1 MKGVRYFSMA
11 LLFSLV
17 LSASVLWYVGPVRAA
32 TFTNPIAKTGQDPWV
47 ILRDG
52 YYYYCFASSSSG
64 GDGIFVSK
72 AKRLHDIGVAT
83 RVNVWT
89 PPAGTVYSREI
100 WAPELHY
107 LDGKWYIYFAADDGD
122 NVNHR
127 MYVIEGNSQ
136 DPQGSYTFKGQLKP
150 TTDLWAIDGTVLVLG
165 NGQKFFLWSGRR
177 TTYPSSGPYLQ
188 NLYIAQM
195 SNPWTIIGDRY
206 LLSEPKY
213 DWEGVNEPKGGRSNL
228 NEGPEVLK
236 RNDKIHIIYS
246 ASQTA
251 SVTYCLGQL
260 TYSSGDM
267 LDATSW
273 VKKSAPVFSQTSEV
287 YGPGHAS
294 FTKSPDGTEDWI
306 VYHSKKNTGW
316 NWDRQVSAQKFTW
329 NANDEPVFGSP
340 VALGIPIQEPSGTMQ
355 TSTSAPTATAAT
367 TASVTS
373 SAVVSTS
380 KSGSSTSMVSSTTA
394 EATLQQGWSVSPLAL
409 LAVGALVLAGV
420 VIIWRVRFRRKE

>member
-1 MKGVRYFSMA
+1 
-11 LLFSLV
+11 
-17 LSASVLWYVGPVRAA
+17 
-32 TFTNPIAKTGQDPWV
+32 
-47 ILRDG
+47 
-52 YYYYCFASSSSG
+52 
-64 GDGIFVSK
+64 
-72 AKRLHDIGVAT
+72 
-83 RVNVWT
+83 
-89 PPAGTVYSREI
+89 
-100 WAPELHY
+100 
-107 LDGKWYIYFAADDGD
+107 
-122 NVNHR
+122 
-127 MYVIEGNSQ
+127 
-136 DPQGSYTFKGQLKP
+136 
-150 TTDLWAIDGTVLVLG
+150 
-165 NGQKFFLWSGRR
+165 
-177 TTYPSSGPYLQ
+177 
-188 NLYIAQM
+188 
-195 SNPWTIIGDRY
+195 
-206 LLSEPKY
+206 
-213 DWEGVNEPKGGRSNL
+213 
-228 NEGPEVLK
+228 
-236 RNDKIHIIYS
+236 
-246 ASQTA
+246 
-251 SVTYCLGQL
+251 
-260 TYSSGDM
+260 M

-273 VKKSAPVFSQTSEV
+273 VKKSTPVFSQTSEV